1 MNIKLVNCPYC
12 ETEQNVFYLNYNLGQ
27 LLKKNFQNNEK
38 VLALRNY
45 LNTHSFVKNFNCKN
59 CNETLT
65 VYYNNETYQYFIQGQ
80 KLFQVQEQIKK
91 IRLKIKKLRKKIII
105 TYNQKII
112 DLLKLEIEKEVESLN
127 HFIDQDEKIKNFKP
141 LKLSQVV
148 NS

>member
-1 MNIKLVNCPYC
+1 MNIKLINCPYC
-12 ETEQNVFYLNYNLGQ
+12 ETEQSVFYLNYNLGQ
-27 LLKKNFQNNEK
+27 LLKRNFQNNEK

-45 LNTHSFVKNFNCKN
+45 LNTHNFVKNFNCKN

-65 VYYNNETYQYFIQGQ
+65 VYYNSETYQYFIQGQ
-80 KLFQVQEQIKK
+80 KLTQIQEQIKK

-112 DLLKLEIEKEVESLN
+112 DLLRLEIEKEVKSLN
-127 HFIDQDEKIKNFKP
+127 HFIDQDVKIKNFKP
-141 LKLSQVV
+141 LKLGQVV

>member
-12 ETEQNVFYLNYNLGQ
+12 ETEQKVFYLNYNLGQ
-27 LLKKNFQNNEK
+27 LCKRNFQNNEK

-45 LNTHSFVKNFNCKN
+45 LNTHNFVKNFNCKN

-65 VYYNNETYQYFIQGQ
+65 VYYNSETYQYFIQGQ
-80 KLFQVQEQIKK
+80 KLTQIQEQIKK

-112 DLLKLEIEKEVESLN
+112 DLLKLEIEKEVVSLN
-127 HFIDQDEKIKNFKP
+127 HFIDQDEKIKNSKP

>member
-12 ETEQNVFYLNYNLGQ
+12 ETEQRVFYLNYNLGQ
-27 LLKKNFQNNEK
+27 LLKRNFQNHEK

-45 LNTHSFVKNFNCKN
+45 LNTHNFVKNFNCNN

-65 VYYNNETYQYFIQGQ
+65 VYFNSETYQYFIQGQ
-80 KLFQVQEQIKK
+80 RLTQIQEQIKK

-112 DLLKLEIEKEVESLN
+112 DLLKLEIEKEVKSLN

-141 LKLSQVV
+141 QKLSPVV